1 MSLGSLLAS
10 PIIIINMGGEML
22 YILDQRLKAQKV
34 DETKAVKV
42 LQEVI
47 QCLFL
52 ENFVDQL
59 FEPQNIFS
67 IQFTKQIFIKIA
79 HCSIMKL
86 NETSMNKLFD
96 LMLMGLKHQICTAN
110 YPQEIY

>member
-1 MSLGSLLAS
+1 MSQGSLLAS
-10 PIIIINMGGEML
+10 PIIIINMGGEMI
-22 YILDQRLKAQKV
+22 YILDQRLKAQKIPSS
-34 DETKAVKV
+34 KASKV
-42 LQEVI
+42 LEEVV
-47 QCLFL
+47 QTMFL
-52 ENFVDQL
+52 KNFVSTL

-96 LMLMGLKHQICTAN
+96 LMLMGLKH
-110 YPQEIY
+110 